1 MSEINNSLSLI
12 REIQQKIPDCCFV
25 GGVSEYF
32 QGFKNSFFDID
43 LCILQKDLKQL
54 EFILGGSVENRVMF
68 SRDLIERRL
77 FRSSEYI
84 VDIFVVSKIPDCIE
98 IDGIRVNT
106 LKELILSKKHFLENK
121 EFINEKQEKKNIE
134 SLQRL
139 KNIEAWQKQTQEDI

>member
-1 MSEINNSLSLI
+1 
-12 REIQQKIPDCCFV
+12 
-25 GGVSEYF
+25 
-32 QGFKNSFFDID
+32 
-43 LCILQKDLKQL
+43 
-54 EFILGGSVENRVMF
+54 MF

-98 IDGIRVNT
+98 IDGVRVNT
-106 LKELILSKKHFLENK
+106 LKELILSKQHFLENK